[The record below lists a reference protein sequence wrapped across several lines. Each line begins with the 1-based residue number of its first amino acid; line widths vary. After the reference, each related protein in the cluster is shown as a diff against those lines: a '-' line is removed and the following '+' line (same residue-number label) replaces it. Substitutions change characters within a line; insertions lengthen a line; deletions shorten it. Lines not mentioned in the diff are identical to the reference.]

1 MVEGD
6 QLVVPAKRASPL
18 PKARYHKRATPIGV
32 RGVTTHFPAP
42 PVLPIFVS
50 ADFEPSELPKSFW
63 YVRPLVVIYLSE
75 LHRLAVSAVSAFW
88 QCRKDV
94 NSRRPNRCFK
104 LQQ

>member
-18 PKARYHKRATPIGV
+18 PKARYHKLATPIGV

-63 YVRPLVVIYLSE
+63 YASTNEKRDLIKVVQTTFEVAAS
-75 LHRLAVSAVSAFW
+75 
-88 QCRKDV
+88 
-94 NSRRPNRCFK
+94 
-104 LQQ
+104 